1 MNFLKA
7 DRESHRQI
15 LAALFRRNR
24 TSLVDPTRLLL
35 FKKLNKQKKMK
46 LKDLQRTRTCLRR
59 RRLKEE
65 EEMEILMALIDT
77 KVVSRVLRMK
87 DITEEQL
94 QWCDDK
100 MRKVRV
106 ADGKMQRDSSPLFFP
121 AH

>member
-7 DRESHRQI
+7 DKESHCQI

-46 LKDLQRTRTCLRR
+46 LKDLRRTRTCLRR

>member
-1 MNFLKA
+1 MCHRYIYIYCCSYRS
-7 DRESHRQI
+7 DRVQNI
-15 LAALFRRNR
+15 
-24 TSLVDPTRLLL
+24 VPMQ
-35 FKKLNKQKKMK
+35 KKLK
-46 LKDLQRTRTCLRR
+46 LKDLRRTRNCLRR

-65 EEMEILMALIDT
+65 EEMEVLMALIDT
-77 KVVSRVLRMK
+77 KVVSRVMRMT

-106 ADGKMQRDSSPLFFP
+106 GDGKLQRDSSPLFFP